1 MEDQL
6 QAEHIEHPN
15 QELHP
20 EIAFQIGEQQ
30 TKKRYD
36 IHPSLQAELD
46 AQPEEEPKQEEQEAQ
61 QEEEAAQ
68 DMGEQQREDVAVG
81 QPTAQ
86 AESPKERDWRQV
98 RQAAD
103 EARLY
108 KRELELREKEI
119 AFYKEQMA
127 RQQSAPAIP
136 VEDDY
141 RTDTEKKLQ
150 YEMEQLKNQVAQQQK
165 EALEAQRQ
173 VAISRAEQRLAADYP
188 DIKEVV
194 SDENIKRLEI
204 EYPHLYNSVIA
215 SSDVYT
221 VGSAAYEMIVAK
233 GIYKK
238 PANTLSQITQSN
250 NIAKNQAKPRSL
262 SNVSPGKSP
271 LSKANEYMGNS
282 ISSDAE
288 AKALW
293 AEMNAFARNRI

>member
-6 QAEHIEHPN
+6 QTENVEHPN

-30 TKKRYD
+30 NKKRYD

-46 AQPEEEPKQEEQEAQ
+46 AQPE
-61 QEEEAAQ
+61 QEEEVVQEEARATE
-68 DMGEQQREDVAVG
+68 DVVGEQVEDVAAG
-81 QPTAQ
+81 QSEAQ
-86 AESPKERDWRQV
+86 AETPKERDWRQV

-103 EARLY
+103 EAKRLQ
-108 KRELELREKEI
+108 RDLEQRDREI
-119 AFYKEQMA
+119 AFYKEQA
-127 RQQSAPAIP
+127 LRQQSAPVIP

-165 EALEAQRQ
+165 ETKEAQRQ
-173 VAISRAEQRLAADYP
+173 AAISRAEQRLAADYP
-188 DIKEVV
+188 DIRDVV
-194 SDENIKRLEI
+194 SDDNIKRLEL

-221 VGSAAYEMIVAK
+221 VGSAAYEMIMAK

-238 PANTLSQITQSN
+238 TANVLSQISQGN
-250 NIAKNQAKPRSL
+250 NIAKNQARPRSL

-271 LSKANEYMGNS
+271 ISKANEYMSNS

-293 AEMNAFARNRI
+293 AEMNAASRNRI